1 MQCREYGSP
10 VANKVIFI
18 TNIIKNNN
26 QESDD
31 SEQESSDELES
42 VDCEQ
47 EVMMK

>member
-1 MQCREYGSP
+1 
-10 VANKVIFI
+10 VD
-18 TNIIKNNN
+18 NIIKNNN